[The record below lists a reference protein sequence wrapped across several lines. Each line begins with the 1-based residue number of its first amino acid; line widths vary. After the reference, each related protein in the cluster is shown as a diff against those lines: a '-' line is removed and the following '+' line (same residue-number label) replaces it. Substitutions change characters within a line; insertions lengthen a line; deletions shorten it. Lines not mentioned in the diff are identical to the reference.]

1 VPGTGAFGTF
11 TIVVKPISATIT
23 TLSLDCNTIN
33 FTGSTGNSTY
43 AWSFGDGTT
52 ATTNPAIH
60 SYSTA
65 GSYAVILHVTDT
77 TGCNASDTVTVTSVT
92 PLIVDLGPDTSIC
105 TGVPYLI
112 QPTRAFP
119 TGTTYLWNTG
129 ATTPGIMATTS
140 GRYWLR
146 VTYNGCPSSDSV
158 LLYIVYDSLKL
169 MNEDTVICK
178 GKSVQAVAYINPL
191 ATVQWLPTAGIGVS
205 SVANALII
213 PDTTAMYKITV
224 TIPGCPPLI
233 DSFKITVQPNP
244 QVYLGGNRFVCEFD
258 TLHLHAAVQ
267 PAWFTG
273 YTYNWSP
280 ATYLS
285 STTAATV
292 TYTAG
297 STQNYMVTVT
307 TSAGCKG
314 SDSAVIIVNPGN
326 FASIRNDTVVCPHD
340 SVQLTAIGGTQYH
353 WYPSMYL
360 DDSTAAAP
368 WCQPITTTNYSVIAT
383 NASGCHDTLQVLISV
398 WPGALI
404 SMEDSVRIYP
414 GEGYHIQPV
423 TNCISFLWTPPV
435 GLDNNY
441 LSNPFAQPGADSRY
455 FVTGTTVNGCT
466 TTDSIDVLVS
476 KESLIEVPNAFTPG
490 TGSNNILYIIKKGQ
504 AQINHFRIYNRWG
517 NLVFETTDI
526 NTGWDGTYKGE
537 PQPFGVYVYDVQA
550 VTNTGRLF
558 NKHGNITL
566 LR

>member
-1 VPGTGAFGTF
+1 
-11 TIVVKPISATIT
+11 
-23 TLSLDCNTIN
+23 
-33 FTGSTGNSTY
+33 
-43 AWSFGDGTT
+43 
-52 ATTNPAIH
+52 
-60 SYSTA
+60 
-65 GSYAVILHVTDT
+65 
-77 TGCNASDTVTVTSVT
+77 
-92 PLIVDLGPDTSIC
+92 
-105 TGVPYLI
+105 
-112 QPTRAFP
+112 
-119 TGTTYLWNTG
+119 
-129 ATTPGIMATTS
+129 
-140 GRYWLR
+140 
-146 VTYNGCPSSDSV
+146 
-158 LLYIVYDSLKL
+158 
-169 MNEDTVICK
+169 
-178 GKSVQAVAYINPL
+178 
-191 ATVQWLPTAGIGVS
+191 
-205 SVANALII
+205 
-213 PDTTAMYKITV
+213 
-224 TIPGCPPLI
+224 
-233 DSFKITVQPNP
+233 
-244 QVYLGGNRFVCEFD
+244 
-258 TLHLHAAVQ
+258 
-267 PAWFTG
+267 
-273 YTYNWSP
+273 
-280 ATYLS
+280 
-285 STTAATV
+285 
-292 TYTAG
+292 
-297 STQNYMVTVT
+297 
-307 TSAGCKG
+307 
-314 SDSAVIIVNPGN
+314 
-326 FASIRNDTVVCPHD
+326 
-340 SVQLTAIGGTQYH
+340 
-353 WYPSMYL
+353 MYL